1 MTSPRLFLPSTQVG
15 VGGKRMTLRHER
27 PHFRQK
33 LIRHP
38 SSRTP
43 SITRDWIKTSNHKP
57 GFPHWYMPLQ
67 LLLKIR
73 LSHSS
78 SATMFRVEICEIHV
92 VTTSTCPPSM
102 QTNRLEC
109 LCVRSSPLLVSRAS
123 HASGKPPG
131 LWPKPIMHTS
141 QRCDWLMRALALLRK
156 PSRIKPW

>member
-1 MTSPRLFLPSTQVG
+1 MDDST
-15 VGGKRMTLRHER
+15 
-27 PHFRQK
+27 
-33 LIRHP
+33 
-38 SSRTP
+38 SRTSSLSP
-43 SITRDWIKTSNHKP
+43 EVDSTSVFSHSINNSRLDRDIEPQP
-57 GFPHWYMPLQ
+57 GFPHWYMPLP

-78 SATMFRVEICEIHV
+78 SATIFRVELCEIHV

-109 LCVRSSPLLVSRAS
+109 LCARSSPLLVSQAS

-141 QRCDWLMRALALLRK
+141 QRCDWLMRALAILRK
-156 PSRIKPW
+156 PSWIKPW